1 MLEGLRPPLDSNLC
15 KVSLLAAELSPEDN
29 AILQAAMVDENWT
42 SLGLA
47 TELSKRGFVVGD
59 SVLRKHR
66 NQGCKC
72 AR

>member
-1 MLEGLRPPLDSNLC
+1 MLEGLKPPLDSNLC

-29 AILQAAMVDENWT
+29 AVLQEAMKDDRW
-42 SLGLA
+42 SSFGLA
-47 TELSKRGFVVGD
+47 AELTRRGFAIGD
-59 SVLRKHR
+59 SALRKHR